1 MKSSQ
6 PLKCVGENNIREVI
20 IAPNVIVH
28 SNEQLEE
35 LRQIVLALKAVS
47 MASIEHSTLDNDSD
61 SEIQLH
67 TKKGK

>member
-6 PLKCVGENNIREVI
+6 PLQCVGENNIREVI

-35 LRQIVLALKAVS
+35 LKTNCIVP
-47 MASIEHSTLDNDSD
+47 
-61 SEIQLH
+61 
-67 TKKGK
+67 